1 MASFLTAAITLVV
14 VLASFRL
21 LPAVTG
27 YTVRTILRSVG
38 WSITNKTQARRE
50 VILSRVR
57 IEQEELRS
65 SQAKPSTESSGG
77 SPEDEE
83 WEKVDEGPLGI
94 ACNGQPLG
102 EEWEGII
109 GFFHPFCN
117 AGGGGERVLWAA
129 VKATQM
135 RWPKVGF
142 MVLAF

>member
-1 MASFLTAAITLVV
+1 MAFFLPAFITLVV
-14 VLASFRL
+14 VLATFWL
-21 LPAVTG
+21 LPVVSG
-27 YTVRTILRSVG
+27 YTIRSILRSVG
-38 WSITNKTQARRE
+38 WSIQNKTKARRE

-57 IEQEELRS
+57 VEQEELRS
-65 SQAKPSTESSGG
+65 SQAKVSAGG

-94 ACNGQPLG
+94 AGNGQPLG
-102 EEWEGII
+102 DEWEGVI

-135 RWPKVGF
+135 RWPKVGAL
-142 MVLAF
+142 VLGVFG